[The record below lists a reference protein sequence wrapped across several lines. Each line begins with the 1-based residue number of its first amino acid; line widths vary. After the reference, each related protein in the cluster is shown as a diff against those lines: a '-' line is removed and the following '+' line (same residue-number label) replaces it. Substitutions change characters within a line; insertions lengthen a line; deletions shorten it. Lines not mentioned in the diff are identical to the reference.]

1 MEFTVTD
8 VNIFTAPTTLYGSSL
23 LGIASAT
30 INEDVTF
37 KSIEIIS
44 AGIVDGQDALIV
56 SFKKSDVPPSMQP
69 QIQKAV
75 YEKYIRM

>member
-8 VNIFTAPTTLYGSSL
+8 VNIFTAPTTLYGSYL

-37 KSIEIIS
+37 KFIEIIS
-44 AGIVDGQDALIV
+44 AGIVDGQDALII
-56 SFKKSDVPPSMQP
+56 SFKKSDVPPSIRP
-69 QIQKAV
+69 QVQKAV